1 MRERFNTVAIGVPA
15 QQFLV
20 RCHVS
25 VERQVPVMTEFA
37 VRLLQLAVRMD
48 VDAFRMYFGLRGHEA
63 QDLLDILRGEGL
75 VEEAEGTLS
84 LTSYAVARF
93 VGTDD
98 GLPRFTKIA
107 ERQSRPIFELLSF
120 SPLPRMSSSN
130 YWDNTLDIDW
140 SASGESFG
148 HTIDN
153 AQEAFHRHFHEIER
167 LDKDEEHKRAFDVY
181 KIDAISAGKRFNVP
195 LPIHFDVDLDGNVD
209 YSLEGLEL
217 LPSELKSVVVKLTAD
232 RVGKLPHL
240 PNHFL
245 EFVRVFDDEVLAKY
259 HLDIPKNLAVTT
271 PSRFATPWSDSD
283 FNFSEYVRDV
293 HGTKDGLYYDANHS
307 RALLGALYLEKNQ
320 SRVLESLAGALRG
333 FKSTGTAETIY
344 PSEMFWVI
352 PDSELW
358 GRTDLIRST
367 VDALRKTVEKEW
379 GEPIDLVAV
388 STASQTDNPEKLRK
402 RARLLLEA
410 GFTDVLFGPT
420 PSTAGRFEL
429 MILPGVY
436 AVAMYHWKV
445 PSSDV
450 VSVPVGFAT
459 TEPGKLRKLLV
470 FLKKMCSMKLHRA
483 FNNTEESAGDTR
495 LRIEEASATHFIYLN
510 HFLDLSNDTHTE
522 PE

>member
-25 VERQVPVMTEFA
+25 MERQVPVMTEFA
-37 VRLLQLAVRMD
+37 VRLLQLTNRMD
-48 VDAFRMYFGLRGHEA
+48 VDAFRTYFGLRGHEA

-75 VEEAEGTLS
+75 VEEVEGTLS
-84 LTSYAVARF
+84 LTSYAIARF

-140 SASGESFG
+140 NASGEKFG
-148 HTIDN
+148 RTIDN

-167 LDKDEEHKRAFDVY
+167 LDKDDEHKRAFDVY
-181 KIDAISAGKRFNVP
+181 KIDAITAGKRFNVP
-195 LPIHFDVDLDGNVD
+195 LPIHFDVDIDGNVE

-217 LPSELKSVVVKLTAD
+217 LPQELKSVVVKLTAD
-232 RVGKLPHL
+232 RVGKLPQL
-240 PNHFL
+240 PDHFP
-245 EFVRVFDDEVLAKY
+245 EFVRVFDDEILAKY
-259 HLDIPKNLAVTT
+259 LQKN
-271 PSRFATPWSDSD
+271 SRDSD
-283 FNFSEYVRDV
+283 GTAPRVDCNFNFSEYVHNV
-293 HGTKDGLYYDANHS
+293 HGTKDGLLYDESHS
-307 RALLGALYLEKNQ
+307 RALLGALYLEKNRA
-320 SRVLESLAGALRG
+320 RVHESFAAALRN
-333 FKSTGTAETIY
+333 FKGKGTAETIY
-344 PSEMFWVI
+344 PTEMFWVI

-367 VDALRKTVEKEW
+367 VEGLRKTVEREW
-379 GEPIDLVAV
+379 GEPVDLVAL
-388 STASQTDNPEKLRK
+388 SSASQNDSQDKLRK

-410 GFTDVLFGPT
+410 GFTDVLLGPSPT
-420 PSTAGRFEL
+420 IAGRFEL
-429 MILPGVY
+429 LILPGVH
-436 AVAMYHWKV
+436 ATAMYHWKV

-459 TEPGKLRKLLV
+459 TEPIKLRKLLV
-470 FLKKMCSMKLHRA
+470 FLQKMCTSKLHRA
-483 FNNTEESAGDTR
+483 FYNTEESAGDTR
-495 LRIEEASATHFIYLN
+495 LRIDEASASHFLYLN
-510 HFLDLSNDTHTE
+510 HFLEVPIDE
-522 PE
+522 PGH